1 MEIKNEGVK
10 KKNKF
15 FKTALFLYKKL
26 TLFINHTE
34 YLFKNKYITHE
45 FYIEKMYI
53 LNEIQ
58 SKINNFELF
67 IEKKRNNKSIID
79 NLLNEIND
87 YFQKICIKTGAN
99 DCKNTINTYISY
111 DDFIENKNNDYKDF
125 FNLYNEYFIPFSS
138 NKINNITFFINKYNI
153 QNINLPIIIPLI
165 ENNKNNILIEKIE
178 GATLVFI
185 INDDLLIYINGIFK
199 KDSLNICRTL
209 LNFKEKIRLINEELE
224 YLDVPIDFKEKY
236 VEQLSLKDFLILN
249 PKEIS
254 DLIKCE
260 HTYYI
265 KFYKDKP
272 LSLLIK
278 EFIKSDIEKQ
288 RRIILL
294 FLLSDSESQFTA
306 HIIFDLI
313 DDKTFLLNSSELYDT
328 IFNSLHWK
336 IQQNFKISKSNY
348 ENSKLKLE
356 NLNINNVPYES
367 RILLLKANDI
377 IKARAMEK
385 LKEVNGSK
393 ESSIK
398 AQLWLDGLL
407 KIPFE
412 TFKQEPIVN
421 FFKNFQYKMDN
432 YIDIFTI
439 KISEYN
445 YNDLNTQNKFIYNLI
460 IQIIDEY
467 HSNIYK
473 SENSYSIFI
482 NYLYIIKLNIEN
494 ELNEIMKNEINEN
507 IEIQNINDDSI
518 IFNEVICEDDY
529 NKNINL
535 NNNLVI
541 NNNNNSHT
549 EKILDNYFLLD
560 NFENNEIVI
569 DKLISNNIIPNEE
582 VINKCMN
589 KLTYFKKI
597 KKELYESNIINKNN
611 IGIMIKK
618 LHDIESMLN
627 LNLLKNNLDNVH
639 NSNNLNNLENSNK
652 KDNKFNINFKK
663 FIIKNLSEL
672 NIFINEW
679 NNFKIDK
686 INYMKKV
693 DIILDECTYGQ
704 KDAKNQM
711 KRIIG
716 QWMNGN
722 SKGQC
727 FGLCGPPGV
736 GKTTLCKNGLAKC
749 LFDENGESR
758 PFAFIPLGGATHG
771 SILEGNHYTYVGST
785 WGKIVDVLIQ
795 TKCMNPIIYIDEL
808 DKISKTEHGT
818 EIISILTHITDQ
830 SQNKEFYDRYFT
842 GVPIDLSQI
851 LFIFSYNDREN
862 VDKILRDRIQEI
874 TIKPL
879 SSKEKII
886 ISQNYTIPEILN
898 NVGFSIN
905 EILINDNIIK
915 KIIEDYTYE
924 AGIRKL
930 NEILYDIIREINLN
944 KILNYD
950 VKYPMII
957 NDDKVDEILK
967 DRVKMI
973 IKKIND
979 MPQIGLVNGLYATNS
994 GLGGLTIIQVMK
1006 TFSDKK
1012 FALEKLTGN
1021 QGDVM
1026 KESMNCALTL
1036 VWNILPKS
1044 IVQKINDGI
1053 ENFGLHI
1060 HCPESATPKDGPSAG
1075 LAITLA
1081 IISRVCGIPVKNYVA
1096 MTGEVD
1102 LMGKACEIGG
1112 LYSKLQ
1118 GALNANVKIVL
1129 IPRDNKKDLDLIFKR
1144 EKEELENIKNN
1155 KNIKKNNLLLLEDS
1169 IENNTKIFFRNSVE
1183 IILVDNIFDVLKY
1196 GLVENN
1202 LEFNMSI
1209 TV

>member
-1 MEIKNEGVK
+1 MDSKNDNVK

-15 FKTALFLYKKL
+15 FKITLSLYKKL
-26 TLFINHTE
+26 TIFINHIE
-34 YLFKNKYITHE
+34 FLFKNKLITHD
-45 FYIEKMYI
+45 FYVEKMYI

-58 SKINNFELF
+58 TKINNFEVF
-67 IEKKRNNKSIID
+67 IDKKRNSKNIID
-79 NLLNEIND
+79 NLLSEIED
-87 YFQKICIKTGAN
+87 YFQKICIKIGADN
-99 DCKNTINTYISY
+99 CINILNIYDSY
-111 DDFIENKNNDYKDF
+111 DTFIENKNSEYKNL
-125 FNLYNEYFIPFSS
+125 FNLYNEYFIPLSS
-138 NKINNITFFINKYNI
+138 NKLSNVNFFINKYNI
-153 QNINLPIIIPLI
+153 EKTDLPIIIPLI
-165 ENNKNNILIEKIE
+165 ETNKNNSLVEKID

-185 INDDLLIYINGIFK
+185 INNNLLIYINGIFK
-199 KDSLNICRTL
+199 KDSLNICKTL
-209 LNFKEKIRLINEELE
+209 LNFKDKVQLINEELE

-249 PKEIS
+249 PKEIAS
-254 DLIKCE
+254 LIKNE
-260 HTYYI
+260 YTDFI
-265 KFYKDKP
+265 KIYQDKP
-272 LSLLIK
+272 LSLIIK
-278 EFIKSDIEKQ
+278 EFIKSDVEKQ
-288 RRIILL
+288 RRIIIL

-313 DDKTFLLNSSELYDT
+313 DDKNFLLNSSHLYEI

-336 IQQNFKISKSNY
+336 IQQNFKISKDNY

-356 NLNINNVPYES
+356 NLTINNVSYES
-367 RILLLKANDI
+367 RILLLRANDV
-377 IKARAMEK
+377 IKSRAMEK
-385 LKEVNGSK
+385 LKEVSGSK

-412 TFKQEPIVN
+412 TFKQEPIIN
-421 FFKNFQYKMDN
+421 FFKEFQNKLEK

-439 KISEYN
+439 KISEFN
-445 YNDLNTQNKFIYNLI
+445 YNSLTEKNKLTYNLI

-482 NYLYIIKLNIEN
+482 NYLYIIKLHIEN
-494 ELNEIMKNEINEN
+494 KIYE
-507 IEIQNINDDSI
+507 
-518 IFNEVICEDDY
+518 
-529 NKNINL
+529 
-535 NNNLVI
+535 
-541 NNNNNSHT
+541 NNNNDNADINNT
-549 EKILDNYFLLD
+549 ENYNNNYFLLH
-560 NFENNEIVI
+560 NCENNGNVDYEN
-569 DKLISNNIIPNEE
+569 DIIQNDD
-582 VINKCMN
+582 VINK
-589 KLTYFKKI
+589 LSYFKKI
-597 KKELYESNIINKNN
+597 KNDLYENNIINKNN

-618 LHDIESMLN
+618 LNEIESMLS
-627 LNLLKNNLDNVH
+627 LTLLKN
-639 NSNNLNNLENSNK
+639 SSNK
-652 KDNKFNINFKK
+652 EDDNDKNYNKIDNKLNINFKK
-663 FIIKNLSEL
+663 FIMKNLSEF
-672 NIFINEW
+672 NNFITEW
-679 NNFKIDK
+679 NNFKIEK

-693 DIILDECTYGQ
+693 DNILDECTYGQ
-704 KDAKNQM
+704 KEAKNQM

-716 QWMNGN
+716 QWMNGT

-771 SILEGNHYTYVGST
+771 SILEGSHYTYVGSS
-785 WGKIVDVLIQ
+785 WGKIVDVLIH

-830 SQNKEFYDRYFT
+830 SQNKEFFDRYFM

-862 VDKILRDRIQEI
+862 IDKILRDRIQEI
-874 TIKPL
+874 NIKPL
-879 SSKEKII
+879 SSEEKII

-905 EILINDNIIK
+905 EIIFNDNIIK
-915 KIIEDYTYE
+915 KIIENYTYE

-930 NEILYDIIREINLN
+930 NEILYDIVREINLKKVIN
-944 KILNYD
+944 SEL
-950 VKYPMII
+950 KYPII
-957 NDDKVDEILK
+957 IDDKKIDDILS
-967 DRVKMI
+967 DRVKLHF
-973 IKKIND
+973 KKINNN
-979 MPQIGLVNGLYATNS
+979 PQIGLVNGLYATSS

-1012 FALEKLTGN
+1012 FTLEKLTGN

-1026 KESMNCALTL
+1026 KESMNCAMTL
-1036 VWNILPKS
+1036 AWNILPKS
-1044 IVQKINDGI
+1044 VLQKINDGS

-1081 IISRVCGIPVKNYVA
+1081 IISRVCGISVKNYVA

-1102 LMGKACEIGG
+1102 LLGNACEIGG

-1118 GALNANVKIVL
+1118 GALNAGVKIVL
-1129 IPRDNKKDLDLIFKR
+1129 IPRDNKKDLDLIFKK
-1144 EKEELENIKNN
+1144 EKEELDNIKNN
-1155 KNIKKNNLLLLEDS
+1155 KNIKKNDVLLLEDS
-1169 IENNTKIFFRNSVE
+1169 IENNSKIFFRNIVE
-1183 IILVDNIFDVLKY
+1183 IILVDNIFDVLEH
-1196 GLVENN
+1196 GLVEHN
-1202 LEFNMSI
+1202 LEFNKNF
-1209 TV
+1209 

>member
-1 MEIKNEGVK
+1 
-10 KKNKF
+10 
-15 FKTALFLYKKL
+15 
-26 TLFINHTE
+26 
-34 YLFKNKYITHE
+34 
-45 FYIEKMYI
+45 MYI

-58 SKINNFELF
+58 SKINNFEIF
-67 IEKKRNNKSIID
+67 IEKKRNNKNIID
-79 NLLNEIND
+79 NLINEIND
-87 YFQKICIKTGAN
+87 YFEKICIKTGAN
-99 DCKNTINTYISY
+99 DCQNTINIYTSF
-111 DDFIENKNNDYKDF
+111 DTFIENKNNEYKDL
-125 FNLYNEYFIPFSS
+125 FNLYNEYFVPLSS
-138 NKINNITFFINKYNI
+138 NKISNIDFFINKYNI
-153 QNINLPIIIPLI
+153 KNINLPIIIPLI
-165 ENNKNNILIEKIE
+165 EGNKNNILIEKID
-178 GATLVFI
+178 GATLAFI
-185 INDDLLIYINGIFK
+185 INNNLIVYINGIFK

-209 LNFKEKIRLINEELE
+209 VNFKDKLVLINEELE
-224 YLDVPIDFKEKY
+224 YLDVPSDFKDKY

-249 PKEIS
+249 QKEIS
-254 DLIKCE
+254 DLIKNE
-260 HTYYI
+260 YGDYI
-265 KFYKDKP
+265 NYYKDKP

-278 EFIKSDIEKQ
+278 EFIKADIEKQ
-288 RRIILL
+288 RKIIIL

-313 DDKTFLLNSSELYDT
+313 DDKGFLLNSSQLYDI

-336 IQQNFKISKSNY
+336 IQQNFKISKDNY

-356 NLNINNVPYES
+356 NLSINNVSYES
-367 RILLLKANDI
+367 RILLLKANDT
-377 IKARAMEK
+377 IKSRAMEK

-412 TFKQEPIVN
+412 IFKQEPIIK
-421 FFKNFQYKMDN
+421 FFKNFQNKMEK

-439 KISEYN
+439 KISEFN
-445 YNDLNTQNKFIYNLI
+445 YVDLNTKNKLIYNLI

-494 ELNEIMKNEINEN
+494 ELGENIKNELYQNSKISNI
-507 IEIQNINDDSI
+507 IEIDENEDNDDSYEDT
-518 IFNEVICEDDY
+518 NEDEE
-529 NKNINL
+529 
-535 NNNLVI
+535 
-541 NNNNNSHT
+541 NNSNNGDKS
-549 EKILDNYFLLD
+549 EYNSLQSKNMINNYFLLD
-560 NFENNEIVI
+560 NSENNEVIV
-569 DKLISNNIIPNEE
+569 DQLITNNIIPNDET
-582 VINKCMN
+582 VNNCIN

-597 KKELYESNIINKNN
+597 KNELFENNIINKNN

-618 LHDIESMLN
+618 LNEIESMLN
-627 LNLLKNNLDNVH
+627 LNLLKNNPENN
-639 NSNNLNNLENSNK
+639 NSNNENSNK
-652 KDNKFNINFKK
+652 VGNKFNINFKK
-663 FIIKNLSEL
+663 FIMKNLAEF
-672 NIFINEW
+672 NNFINEW
-679 NNFKIDK
+679 NNFKNEK

-693 DIILDECTYGQ
+693 DNILDDCTYGQ
-704 KDAKNQM
+704 KEAKNQM
-711 KRIIG
+711 KRVIG

-749 LFDENGESR
+749 LFDETGEAR

-842 GVPIDLSQI
+842 GVPIDLSEI

-862 VDKILRDRIQEI
+862 VDRILRDRIQEI

-879 SSKEKII
+879 SSKEKIV

-905 EILINDNIIK
+905 EIFFNDNVIK
-915 KIIEDYTYE
+915 KIIDDYTYE

-944 KILNYD
+944 KILQCD
-950 VKYPMII
+950 IKYPII
-957 NDDKVDEILK
+957 IDDKKVDEILYNRLK
-967 DRVKMI
+967 LNL
-973 IKKIND
+973 KKINVA
-979 MPQIGLVNGLYATNS
+979 PQIGLVNGLYATNS

-1036 VWNILPKS
+1036 VWNILPKL
-1044 IVQKINDGI
+1044 IVQKINEGI

-1081 IISRVCGIPVKNYVA
+1081 IISRVCEIPIKNYVA

-1118 GALNANVKIVL
+1118 GALNAGVKIVL
-1129 IPRDNKKDLDLIFKR
+1129 IPRDNKKDLDLIFKK
-1144 EKEELENIKNN
+1144 EKEELDNIKNN
-1155 KNIKKNNLLLLEDS
+1155 KNIKKTDVLLLEDS
-1169 IENNTKIFFRNSVE
+1169 IENSKKIFFRNSVE
-1183 IILVDNIFDVLKY
+1183 IIFVDNIFDVLEH
-1196 GLVENN
+1196 GLVEHNF
-1202 LEFNMSI
+1202 EFNKI
-1209 TV
+1209 FR